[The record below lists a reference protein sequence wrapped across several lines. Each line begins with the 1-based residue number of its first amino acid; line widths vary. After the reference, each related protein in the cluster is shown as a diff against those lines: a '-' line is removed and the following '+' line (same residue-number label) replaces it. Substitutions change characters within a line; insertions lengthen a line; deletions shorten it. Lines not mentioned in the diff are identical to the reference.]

1 MTFAL
6 RSMAASPLST
16 LSTLSS
22 MLLLAF
28 LLAAPAPA
36 CAGSARRIVSGVVTH
51 VVDGD
56 TLWVR
61 TATAAKPV
69 KVRIM
74 GIDAPEICQAGG
86 RASREALVRRLLG
99 RSVTLST
106 SSSGIHDDYG
116 RLLARIDLR
125 GEDVGHW
132 MVVNGHAWSYA
143 YRRNLG
149 PYAAEQSQAEA
160 GRRGF
165 FGESGAENPRSFRK
179 RHGSCYD
186 KSSTRLLSYKTSGT
200 F

>member
-1 MTFAL
+1 MTQFL
-6 RSMAASPLST
+6 KSIGASPIST
-16 LSTLSS
+16 
-22 MLLLAF
+22 LLLAL
-28 LLAAPAPA
+28 LLAAPVPA
-36 CAGSARRIVSGVVTH
+36 CAGSARRIVSGVVTR

-56 TLWVR
+56 TLWVK

-69 KVRIM
+69 KVRIV

-99 RSVTLST
+99 QLVTLST
-106 SSSGIHDDYG
+106 STSSIRDDYG
-116 RLLARIDLR
+116 RLLAKINLR

-132 MVVNGHAWSYA
+132 MVVNGHAWSYT

-165 FGESGAENPRSFRK
+165 FGDSAAENPRSFRK
-179 RHGSCYD
+179 RHGSCYE
-186 KSSTRLLSYKTSGT
+186 KSSSHLLSYKTSGSL
-200 F
+200 

>member
-1 MTFAL
+1 MTQFL
-6 RSMAASPLST
+6 KSIGASPIST
-16 LSTLSS
+16 
-22 MLLLAF
+22 LLLAL
-28 LLAAPAPA
+28 LLAAPVPA
-36 CAGSARRIVSGVVTH
+36 CAGSARRIVSGVVTR

-56 TLWVR
+56 TLWVK

-69 KVRIM
+69 KVRIV

-99 RSVTLST
+99 QLVTLST
-106 SSSGIHDDYG
+106 STSSIHDDYG
-116 RLLARIDLR
+116 RLLAKINLR

-132 MVVNGHAWSYA
+132 MVVNGHAWSYT

-165 FGESGAENPRSFRK
+165 FGDSAAENPRSFRK
-179 RHGSCYD
+179 RHGSCYE
-186 KSSTRLLSYKTSGT
+186 KSSSHLLSYKTSGSL
-200 F
+200 

>member
-1 MTFAL
+1 MTQIL
-6 RSMAASPLST
+6 KSMGASSLST
-16 LSTLSS
+16 L
-22 MLLLAF
+22 LLA
-28 LLAAPAPA
+28 LLFAASLPA
-36 CAGSARRIVSGVVTH
+36 CAGSARRVVSGVVTR

-56 TLWVR
+56 TLWVK

-69 KVRIM
+69 KVRIL

-99 RSVTLST
+99 QSVTLST
-106 SSSGIHDDYG
+106 TTSGIHDDYG
-116 RLLARIDLR
+116 RLLAKINLQ

-132 MVVNGHAWSYA
+132 MVVNGHAWSYT

-165 FGESGAENPRSFRK
+165 FGDSAAVNPRVFRK
-179 RHGSCYD
+179 RHGSCYA
-186 KSSTRLLSYKTSGT
+186 KSSSHLLSYKTSGT
-200 F
+200 R